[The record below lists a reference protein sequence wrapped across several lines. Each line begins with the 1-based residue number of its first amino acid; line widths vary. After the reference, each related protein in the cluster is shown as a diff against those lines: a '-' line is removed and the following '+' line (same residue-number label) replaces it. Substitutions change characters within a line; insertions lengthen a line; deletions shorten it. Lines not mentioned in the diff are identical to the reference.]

1 MDGRYFQVI
10 ARIHTDFPTK
20 FGIPR
25 QSGLI
30 PDLKAEIVFEPEYR
44 NPDALRGIEEFSH
57 LWLIWEF
64 SGAVRKEWSPTV
76 RPPRLGGNTRMGVFA
91 TRSPFRPNPVGLSS
105 VQLDS
110 VELHTDRGPVL
121 HVSGADLMDGTP
133 IYDIKPYLAFAD
145 SHPDALGGFTDQTRK
160 YGLSVE
166 IPEMLLERIQ
176 EKKRESL
183 KAVLAH
189 DPRPSYQDDPERE
202 ARILA
207 RTPMRRFGQ
216 PEDIGWAALYLAS
229 DAAAFVTG
237 TCLAVDGGAL
247 IGF

>member
-1 MDGRYFQVI
+1 
-10 ARIHTDFPTK
+10 
-20 FGIPR
+20 
-25 QSGLI
+25 
-30 PDLKAEIVFEPEYR
+30 
-44 NPDALRGIEEFSH
+44 
-57 LWLIWEF
+57 
-64 SGAVRKEWSPTV
+64 
-76 RPPRLGGNTRMGVFA
+76 MGVFA

-166 IPEMLLERIQ
+166 IPEMLLERIE

-189 DPRPSYQDDPERE
+189 DPRPSYQDDRSGYT
-202 ARILA
+202 AWNLQDMKLNLWWKTGSSGSRILSSA
-207 RTPMRRFGQ
+207 
-216 PEDIGWAALYLAS
+216 ES
-229 DAAAFVTG
+229 
-237 TCLAVDGGAL
+237 
-247 IGF
+247 

>member
-1 MDGRYFQVI
+1 
-10 ARIHTDFPTK
+10 
-20 FGIPR
+20 
-25 QSGLI
+25 
-30 PDLKAEIVFEPEYR
+30 
-44 NPDALRGIEEFSH
+44 
-57 LWLIWEF
+57 
-64 SGAVRKEWSPTV
+64 
-76 RPPRLGGNTRMGVFA
+76 MGVFA

-110 VELHTDRGPVL
+110 VQLHTDRGPVL

-189 DPRPSYQDDPERE
+189 DPRPSYQDDPERVYGME
-202 ARILA
+202 FSGLEVHFVVDGAVL
-207 RTPMRRFGQ
+207 T
-216 PEDIGWAALYLAS
+216 
-229 DAAAFVTG
+229 VTG
-237 TCLAVDGGAL
+237 ITRR
-247 IGF
+247 

>member
-1 MDGRYFQVI
+1 MEII
-10 ARIHTDFPTK
+10 ARIETDFNEK

-25 QSGLI
+25 QSGLVEE
-30 PDLKAEIVFEPEYR
+30 LKGRIIFEPKYR
-44 NPDALRGIEEFSH
+44 NPHAVMGLEEFSH
-57 LWLIWEF
+57 IWLLWQF
-64 SGAVRKEWSPTV
+64 SRAIREEWSPTV
-76 RPPRLGGNTRMGVFA
+76 LPPRLGGNTRMGVFA

-145 SHPDALGGFTDQTRK
+145 SHPDALGGFTDQTRE

-176 EKKRESL
+176 EKRE
-183 KAVLAH
+183 KA
-189 DPRPSYQDDPERE
+189 
-202 ARILA
+202 
-207 RTPMRRFGQ
+207 
-216 PEDIGWAALYLAS
+216 
-229 DAAAFVTG
+229 
-237 TCLAVDGGAL
+237 
-247 IGF
+247 